1 MEQGR
6 LFKIVY
12 HLLDKGRATAPEL
25 AEKFE
30 VSVRTIYRD
39 LDAISAAGI
48 PIYTV
53 QGKGGGIFI
62 LPEFVLE
69 KSLLTPQEKEQI
81 LMALQGLAAAEDS
94 RTDELLTKLGGLFR
108 GQGANWIEVDFSDWH
123 KNTAGAELFDE
134 LKRAVFS
141 CRRVSFSYFAG
152 EGGGTVRTVEP
163 VKLIFKSKDW
173 YLYGFCLLR
182 NDYRF
187 FKLTRIKGLAIG
199 KETFMRD
206 VPTDLPV
213 KAPLHAEDLVAVSLK
228 FMPEVAFR
236 VYDEFTDAVTTDAQG
251 NLYVSVTLPDH
262 GVLFSYLLS
271 FGDSVEVLEPASV
284 REQVKEKLISML
296 HIYKT

>member
-1 MEQGR
+1 MQDSR
-6 LFKIVY
+6 WFRIVY
-12 HLLDKGRATAPEL
+12 TLLDTGKCTASEL
-25 AEKFE
+25 AEKLE

-39 LDAISAAGI
+39 LDALSAAGI
-48 PIYTV
+48 PVYAT
-53 QGKGGGIFI
+53 QGMGGGVSL
-62 LPEFVLE
+62 LPEYVLDNV
-69 KSLLTPQEKEQI
+69 LLSGEEKEKI
-81 LMALQGLAAAEDS
+81 LMALQDLSVADETAG
-94 RTDELLTKLGGLFR
+94 ELLVKLGALFQTR
-108 GQGANWIEVDFSDWH
+108 AADWIEVDFSDW
-123 KNTAGAELFDE
+123 KKSARDQDVFNAIKTAIFKKVL
-134 LKRAVFS
+134 VT
-141 CRRVSFSYFAG
+141 FSYFG
-152 EGGGTVRTVEP
+152 SSGGYTQRTVEP
-163 VKLIFKSKDW
+163 LKLVFKGKDW
-173 YLYGFCLLR
+173 YLYGFCRLR
-182 NDYRF
+182 KDFRF

-228 FMPEVAFR
+228 FTPEAAFR
-236 VYDEFTDAVTTDAQG
+236 VYDEFTDAVTTDTQG

>member
-1 MEQGR
+1 MQDSR
-6 LFKIVY
+6 WFRIVY
-12 HLLDKGRATAPEL
+12 TLLDTGKCTASEL
-25 AEKFE
+25 AEKLE

-39 LDAISAAGI
+39 LDALSAAGI
-48 PIYTV
+48 PVYAT
-53 QGKGGGIFI
+53 QGKGGGVSL
-62 LPEFVLE
+62 LPEYVLDNV
-69 KSLLTPQEKEQI
+69 LLSGEEKEKI
-81 LMALQGLAAAEDS
+81 LMALQDLSAADETAG
-94 RTDELLTKLGGLFR
+94 ELLVKLGALFQTR
-108 GQGANWIEVDFSDWH
+108 AADWIEVDFSDW
-123 KNTAGAELFDE
+123 KKSAQDQDVFNAIKTA
-134 LKRAVFS
+134 
-141 CRRVSFSYFAG
+141 
-152 EGGGTVRTVEP
+152 
-163 VKLIFKSKDW
+163 IFKKVLEPLKLVFKGKDW
-173 YLYGFCLLR
+173 YLYGFCRLR
-182 NDYRF
+182 KDFRF

-228 FMPEVAFR
+228 FTPEAAFR

-284 REQVKEKLISML
+284 REHVKEKLISML